1 MISLRGP
8 KLKFF
13 ASILAVI
20 ALCVGIYTTFF
31 RSRGFVKTTGTVVSV
46 RMDTSG
52 DDTYYYPT
60 VEYTVD
66 GKTYT

>member
-31 RSRGFVKTTGTVVSV
+31 QSQGFVKTTGTVVSV
-46 RMDTSG
+46 WTRQKNIGRRGSLL
-52 DDTYYYPT
+52 
-60 VEYTVD
+60 
-66 GKTYT
+66 